1 MGKPTVQSKSVK
13 VPQKS
18 ATLCR
23 RSHSGSHNLLFLW
36 FYTDPWPDLTR
47 TQKPISASDGITGD
61 DCNTPPSSASN
72 LLLDPPNST
81 FYDDPTLSYS
91 IEEPMQDWDE
101 KRREWLNH
109 QPSFSAGGDD
119 RVLVLTGSQ
128 PSPCKNPIG
137 DHLLLRLFKNKVD
150 YCRIHGYD
158 IFYSNSFLHPKMRS
172 YWAKLPLIRAAMV
185 VHPEAEW
192 IWWVDSDAVF
202 TDMEFK
208 LPLRRYKAHNM
219 VVHGWP
225 HLIYEKRSW
234 VGVNAGVFL
243 IRNCQWSMDFM
254 NVWASMGPQSP
265 NFAKWGRIQKSTFP
279 DKMFPASDDQSALV
293 YLLLKEREKWADKIY
308 VEGEYYFQGLRRR
321 YAEKLSGSYAAL
333 REPYLKK
340 AGYGKGSW
348 RRPFVT
354 HFTGCQPCNGDHN
367 PLYTG
372 DSCWVGMERT
382 LNFADNQVLRRYG
395 YMRPN
400 LLNSSHV
407 SLLPFDF
414 PAEEEDDDD
423 VETGKIS
430 LSVV

>member
-1 MGKPTVQSKSVK
+1 MTNQFFHASTVISHGKNHSPKQIVK
-13 VPQKS
+13 VPS
-18 ATLCR
+18 EIGPLFVGGATVSVALTIC
-23 RSHSGSHNLLFLW
+23 FLW

-47 TQKPISASDGITGD
+47 TQKPISASDGITAD

-109 QPSFSAGGDD
+109 QPSFAADTDD
-119 RVLVLTGSQ
+119 RVLILTGSQ

-137 DHLLLRLFKNKVD
+137 DHLL
-150 YCRIHGYD
+150 
-158 IFYSNSFLHPKMRS
+158 NSFLHPKMRS

-308 VEGEYYFQGLRRR
+308 VEGEYYFQGYWVDIVGTIDNVTESYLRIEKGVRRLRRR

-382 LNFADNQVLRRYG
+382 LNFADNQVLR
-395 YMRPN
+395 
-400 LLNSSHV
+400 
-407 SLLPFDF
+407 
-414 PAEEEDDDD
+414 
-423 VETGKIS
+423 KIR
-430 LSVV
+430 LHAP